1 MKVNAIILAAGK
13 GTRMKSNYPKVIH
26 KILNKPMIMH
36 VIDNLRTA
44 NVTDII
50 SVVGYKSE
58 LVEEVIKDD
67 SRFVY
72 QTEQLGTGHAIMMA
86 SECLENQ
93 DGLTIIICGDT
104 PLISSSTI
112 EALID
117 HHLRNENTATI
128 LTGVLDD
135 ALAYGR
141 IIRDDKNNVKGI
153 VEFKDASDDE
163 KLINE
168 FNTGTY
174 IFDNKKLFELIN
186 LIDNNN
192 AQKEYYLT
200 DIISIMYDKGYKVD
214 GCILNDLDETIGI
227 NDRKTLAY
235 AQTILQEKINNSLMD
250 NGVTIVDPKSTYIS
264 PDVKIGFD
272 TVIHP
277 NTYIYGDTTIDEN
290 CIIGPNSEIINS
302 VILKNTSIIHSH
314 IYDSTIKNNVKIG
327 PYARLRQNCTV
338 EDNVNI
344 GNFVELKKA
353 MFGQRSKSAHL
364 SYIGDAIVG
373 NDVNIGC
380 GTITV
385 NYDGSK
391 KHQTII
397 EDNVFVGCNSNLI
410 APVKIEADAVIAAGT
425 TVTNDVPSESLVIGR
440 VRQEIKNDFAS
451 KFK

>member
-72 QTEQLGTGHAIMMA
+72 QTKQLGTGHAIMMA